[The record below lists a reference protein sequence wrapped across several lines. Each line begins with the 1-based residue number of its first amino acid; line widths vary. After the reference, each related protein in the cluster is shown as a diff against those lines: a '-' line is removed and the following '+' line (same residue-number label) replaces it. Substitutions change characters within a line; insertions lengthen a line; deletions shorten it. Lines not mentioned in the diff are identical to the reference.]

1 MTLLSFSI
9 DNASQRETTL
19 MELCV
24 VEHSRA
30 FFWGTPQ
37 AGSLRQTLFQIRAG
51 DNGLG
56 DEGASQGLLTT
67 SD

>member
-1 MTLLSFSI
+1 
-9 DNASQRETTL
+9 

-30 FFWGTPQ
+30 FFWGTQQ